1 MRALFTFNPSF
12 DSNLMEAEVLCMFRR
27 TCLEAEMNIA
37 SKPSDYGIGWI
48 GAQRYPAVFVASSA
62 KDAHSLR
69 HLLDGSRWLLV
80 NVPDLAAAQPV
91 IRKLSPRLI
100 ICDTEIEGQ
109 GSWRDLLA
117 QSTSPLGPPFFVSSC
132 EASETLRAE
141 VRDLGGAG
149 VLRRPFATAAI
160 GWVIASV
167 NRGGPNGSLSHT
179 GPCRVVR

>member
-1 MRALFTFNPSF
+1 
-12 DSNLMEAEVLCMFRR
+12 
-27 TCLEAEMNIA
+27 MNIV
-37 SKPSDYGIGWI
+37 SEPSDYGIGWI
-48 GAQRYPAVFVASSA
+48 AAQRCPAVFVASSA

-100 ICDTEIEGQ
+100 ICDTEIEGE

-117 QSTSPLGPPFFVSSC
+117 QSTSPFGPVFFVSSRD
-132 EASETLRAE
+132 AIETLYAE

-149 VLRRPFATAAI
+149 VLRRPFTTAAI
-160 GWVIASV
+160 ARVVALV
-167 NRGGPNGSLSHT
+167 NRGDRNGALSHT
-179 GPCRVVR
+179 SPSRAMR

>member
-1 MRALFTFNPSF
+1 VRALFTFNPSF

-149 VLRRPFATAAI
+149 VLRRPFTTAAI